1 VGMALFVWVFLV
13 FLAGSADRV
22 YVWLGLSYS
31 HQIWG
36 YRVLV
41 IVAPVLAFFI
51 TRRVCRELLAGE
63 QAALVRTVAE
73 EAGPV

>member
-1 VGMALFVWVFLV
+1 MVSAV
-13 FLAGSADRV
+13 ATDSADRV

-36 YRVLV
+36 YRVAV
-41 IVAPVLAFFI
+41 VVVPVVTFFV

-63 QAALVRTVAE
+63 LVRAVQHRAE
-73 EAGPV
+73 EEATPANV